1 LKPVAAAAASALLL
15 AALPAA
21 AQDYPARSVRVIVPF
36 AAGGGTDVLGRIAA
50 QKLNERLGQ
59 TFVVEN
65 RPGGGGNIGAELV
78 AKAAP
83 DGYTLLMA
91 GVPHAISMSLY
102 ARLNYDLA
110 RDLVAVAPVGTF
122 PSMIVVHP
130 SLPVRSVKEL
140 VALAKRRPGELSFG
154 SGGNGSPNH
163 LALELVG
170 TMGGVRMQHIPYK
183 GAGQLIGD
191 LLGGQVQLASMG
203 FPTASPHVKTGKLR
217 ALAVTGTTRSALF
230 PDVPTV
236 AESGLPGFDVSS
248 WYGLFA
254 PPGTPAAIVTR
265 LNTEVAAAVVQP
277 DVKERLATLGADPSV
292 MTPAE
297 FTQHVRNEIGK
308 WAQVVKASGARV
320 D

>member
-1 LKPVAAAAASALLL
+1 VKHAPALTAAIALL
-15 AALPAA
+15 AAGSVA
-21 AQDYPARSVRVIVPF
+21 AQDYPIRTIRMIVPF

-50 QKLNERLGQ
+50 QKLSERWGQ
-59 TFVVEN
+59 SVVVEN
-65 RPGGGGNIGAELV
+65 RSGGGGNIGAELV
-78 AKAAP
+78 AKATP

-102 ARLNYDLA
+102 SKLSYDLA

-130 SLPVRSVKEL
+130 ALPVKSIKDL

-170 TMGGVRMQHIPYK
+170 TMAGVRMQHIPYK
-183 GAGQLIGD
+183 GSGQLIGD

-203 FPTASPHVKTGKLR
+203 FPTASAHVKTGKLR
-217 ALAVTGTTRSALF
+217 ALAVTGGARSPLF
-230 PDVPTV
+230 PELPTV
-236 AESGLPGFDVSS
+236 AEAGLPGFEVSS
-248 WYGLFA
+248 WYGVFA
-254 PPGTPAAIVTR
+254 PPGTPPAIVNK
-265 LNTEVAAAVVQP
+265 LNTELAGQMVLP

-292 MTPAE
+292 MTPDQYAQ
-297 FTQHVRNEIGK
+297 FVRQEIAK
-308 WAQVVKASGARV
+308 WAKVVKASGARV